1 MRKCVLVAQ
10 SCPTLLQLHG
20 LQPARV
26 LCPWDFPGKNTG
38 VGCHF
43 LLQGI
48 FQMHRLNPGLLHCRQ
63 ILYHLSH
70 KGSSGNVKDYTKM
83 ANGQS
88 ILKIVNLQVGFKRKT
103 TRYKIKVGWSQDI
116 LEPLP
121 RFHRNFENNQ
131 IKEPSVHEQDGL
143 LPFWYK
149 LVV

>member
-1 MRKCVLVAQ
+1 
-10 SCPTLLQLHG
+10 
-20 LQPARV
+20 
-26 LCPWDFPGKNTG
+26 
-38 VGCHF
+38 
-43 LLQGI
+43 
-48 FQMHRLNPGLLHCRQ
+48 MHRLNPGLLHCRQ

-121 RFHRNFENNQ
+121 RFHRNFENN
-131 IKEPSVHEQDGL
+131 
-143 LPFWYK
+143 
-149 LVV
+149 